1 MQFLQKHGS
10 VVMLQICNSMQYSA
24 KYSKRMPLQ
33 QEAQLLL
40 GDRATQKHAKDC
52 RMDVEM
58 TT

>member
-1 MQFLQKHGS
+1 
-10 VVMLQICNSMQYSA
+10 MLQICNSMQYSA